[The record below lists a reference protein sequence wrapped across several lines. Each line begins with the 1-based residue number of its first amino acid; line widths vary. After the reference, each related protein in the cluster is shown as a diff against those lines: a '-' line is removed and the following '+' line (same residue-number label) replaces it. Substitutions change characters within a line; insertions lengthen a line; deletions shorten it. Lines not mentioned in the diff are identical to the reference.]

1 MLLSLSW
8 SEETHRP
15 EKLHNIESRH
25 KPTFGLVA
33 LLNSEEHDGAC
44 NVGDGE
50 ADHAEACLVGLLYEP
65 AVKTGVNHYTNGSE
79 HQKGYIP
86 NKEEAD
92 DTHDPKGDTEQLRVE
107 RLPRQPSL

>member
-25 KPTFGLVA
+25 KPTLGLVA

-65 AVKTGVNHYTNGSE
+65 AVETESTIIPTEARTKGSN
-79 HQKGYIP
+79 IP
-86 NKEEAD
+86 NEEEAD
-92 DTHDPKGDTEQLRVE
+92 DTHDANGNT
-107 RLPRQPSL
+107 